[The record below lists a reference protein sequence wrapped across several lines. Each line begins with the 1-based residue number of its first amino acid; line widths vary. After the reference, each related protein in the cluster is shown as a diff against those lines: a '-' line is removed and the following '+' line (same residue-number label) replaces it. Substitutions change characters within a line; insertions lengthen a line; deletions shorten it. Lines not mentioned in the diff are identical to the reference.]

1 VAVPRLEATGV
12 RRAPTVLWYL
22 AAAYALATTGAY
34 LFFVRTGVGQRLDAA
49 AEAPLRPPLVEA
61 ESLLR
66 GLDVSALVAV
76 LAAIGVLAFWRGR
89 ADLATVVVA
98 VVLGSNVTTQVLKHT
113 VFERPHLISEA
124 YRLPNSFPSGHVTAA
139 ASIAIAAV
147 LVMSR
152 RLRPAVALAGSATTM
167 IVGLATVAAGWHRPS
182 DVMGAWFVVGAWAAL
197 ATAAMVAIGG
207 TGTPLPAGRASTAI
221 EVSIWVVGGA
231 AASAFVV
238 CSGAWVGLHWAD
250 AADTAV
256 AATRQGLA
264 MTGSVSGMVAA
275 SILVPGSLVAATRRF
290 SLAPEW
296 LGPR

>member
-1 VAVPRLEATGV
+1 MAPSRLEATGV
-12 RRAPTVLWYL
+12 RGTPTVLWYL
-22 AAAYALATTGAY
+22 AAAYALATAGGY

-49 AEAPLRPPLVEA
+49 AEAPLRPTLVEA

-66 GLDVSALVAV
+66 SLDVTALVAV
-76 LAAIGVLAFWRGR
+76 LAALGVLAFWRGR
-89 ADLATVVVA
+89 ADLATAVVA
-98 VVLGSNVTTQVLKHT
+98 VVLGSNLTTQVLKHT

-124 YRLPNSFPSGHVTAA
+124 FRLPNSFPSGHVTAA
-139 ASIAIAAV
+139 ASIAVAAV

-152 RLRPAVALAGSATTM
+152 RLRPAVAVAGSAATM

-221 EVSIWVVGGA
+221 EVSIWAVGGA

-264 MTGSVSGMVAA
+264 MTGSLSGMVAA
-275 SILVPGSLVAATRRF
+275 SILVPGSLIAATRRF

-296 LGPR
+296 LGSR